1 MPLRGTP
8 FRSIDSNTGPWADS
22 LGLVR
27 TSRIPHVLLATGLAL
42 STLGLTGCF
51 NGPAATT
58 SVQSAQLTGNG
69 VQAQAGDIRAENL
82 TLVLGPEGSSSA
94 TLATRIVNG
103 GPESDALLSVL
114 IDGVPAYITG
124 DVVEFLP
131 GQSIG
136 FGFESDMWI
145 NAYQFAGQESTYVDV
160 ALQFEKAGITEAEV
174 LIVPPLGYYEGI
186 EPVPPAA

>member
-1 MPLRGTP
+1 M
-8 FRSIDSNTGPWADS
+8 
-22 LGLVR
+22 
-27 TSRIPHVLLATGLAL
+27 
-42 STLGLTGCF
+42 
-51 NGPAATT
+51 
-58 SVQSAQLTGNG
+58 
-69 VQAQAGDIRAENL
+69 
-82 TLVLGPEGSSSA
+82 LGPEGSSSA